1 MPNRFGVSAAKIE
14 ALEARMAKLGI
25 REQDLEERF
34 LRSRGPGGQNVNKVS
49 TCVCL
54 KYKPSGLEVR
64 VQRERSQALNRF
76 FARRLLVQKLEVLH
90 LGRLSAERRRIE
102 KIRRQKRR
110 RSRRAKEKMLAGKRR
125 RSQIKRLRAKP
136 SEEE

>member
-34 LRSRGPGGQNVNKVS
+34 LRARGPGGQNVNKVS

-90 LGRLSAERRRIE
+90 LGRLSAERQRIE

-125 RSQIKRLRAKP
+125 RSQIKRLRTTP

>member
-34 LRSRGPGGQNVNKVS
+34 LRARGPGGQNVNKVS

-64 VQRERSQALNRF
+64 VQRERTQALNRF

-125 RSQIKRLRAKP
+125 RSQIKRLRTKP